1 MTKAFRTGK
10 GKKAAAL
17 PRAAEPGPV
26 YVPRAG
32 GEKTAISLRIRE
44 GFPYAQIRRVQT
56 LFRVPDN
63 DFAHLIGISGKTL
76 ARIKSSN
83 ARLSALSGD
92 RLYRLMKVWELAN
105 KVMEN
110 PDAALAWLNRAQPGL
125 DGQAPMDLLD
135 TEPGYEQ
142 VQTLLNQLEYGVL
155 P

>member
-1 MTKAFRTGK
+1 MTKAFKK
-10 GKKAAAL
+10 GKKAAVAL
-17 PRAAEPGPV
+17 RVAEHGPG
-26 YVPRAG
+26 YISWDSEA
-32 GEKTAISLRIRE
+32 GEKTSIVRIRT
-44 GFPYAQIRRVQT
+44 GFPYAQIRQVQN
-56 LFRVPDN
+56 LFRVPDK
-63 DFAHLIGISGKTL
+63 DFAHLIGISDKTL
-76 ARIKSSN
+76 ARIKKSN

-110 PDAALAWLNRAQPGL
+110 PDNALAWLNRAQPGL